1 MHRSRF
7 SQSCNPDVRA
17 AARGAL
23 LAKAMA
29 GVAIICGILIVAVHA
44 PRNVDSGADRGQLGV
59 QTVPSAAP
67 TEAVEGTDAPVLG
80 HRDSDDPLRLD
91 PAKRND
97 YWASAPG

>member
-17 AARGAL
+17 AARVAL
-23 LAKAMA
+23 LAKAIA

-44 PRNVDSGADRGQLGV
+44 PRNLGSDADQGQLGV
-59 QTVPSAAP
+59 RTVPSAAR
-67 TEAVEGTDAPVLG
+67 TEVVEGTDAPVLG
-80 HRDSDDPLRLD
+80 RRDPDDPLRLD
-91 PAKRND
+91 PAERND